1 MVINWGIFMIRRK
14 EVQRL
19 ILIEV
24 IFLSFLG
31 ILLVLEKM
39 TTSTFLLVLF
49 SIFGCDF
56 FFFLILYKESKQI
69 EKLSLDM
76 NRILNGDYSIGIRDY
91 EEGDISNLKSDI
103 DQMTIKL
110 KEQTEQSRKD
120 KKYLEEIL
128 SDISHQIKTP
138 LTSMYVMNDLFLED
152 NTMSEEV
159 RREFL
164 LKNREQLERM
174 EWLVASLLKMSRLD
188 SGTETLKR
196 RTIQSHDLILSVIEP
211 LKIPIE
217 LKKQTLEI
225 NYQKDPVLFVDPNWT
240 REALLNILKNA
251 HEHTEENGT
260 LKINVTETPIYYE
273 ITISD
278 TGSGISKE
286 DLPHIFERFYKGS
299 GNKESIGIG
308 LHMAKKIITMQ
319 EGEIRAISLKQGT
332 KFEIRFYKRNF

>member
-1 MVINWGIFMIRRK
+1 MIRRK

-19 ILIEV
+19 IKIQTIFCLFLVVLLFLETISSTTFILV
-24 IFLSFLG
+24 ISS
-31 ILLVLEKM
+31 IL
-39 TTSTFLLVLF
+39 
-49 SIFGCDF
+49 GCDLLF
-56 FFFLILYKESKQI
+56 FWILCKESRQI
-69 EKLSLDM
+69 EKLSSDM
-76 NRILNGDYSIGIRDY
+76 NKILNGDYSIGILDY

-103 DQMTIKL
+103 DQMMIKL
-110 KEQTEQSRKD
+110 REQTEQSRKD

-152 NTMSEEV
+152 KTMKEEV

-164 LKNREQLERM
+164 LKNRAQLERI
-174 EWLVASLLKMSRLD
+174 EWLVTSLLKMSRLD

-196 RTIQSHDLILSVIEP
+196 KKIKSSDLISSVVEP

-225 NYQKDPVLFVDPNWT
+225 NYHKDPILFVDPNWT
-240 REALLNILKNA
+240 REAFVNILKNA
-251 HEHTEENGT
+251 HEHTEEFGN
-260 LKINVTETPIYYE
+260 LMIEVTETPIYHQ
-273 ITISD
+273 IIISD
-278 TGSGISKE
+278 TGCGIPKE

-299 GNKESIGIG
+299 SSKESIGIG

-319 EGEIRAISLKQGT
+319 QGDIKAISLDKGT
-332 KFEIRFYKRNF
+332 QFVIKFYKKNF

>member
-1 MVINWGIFMIRRK
+1 MDINWEIFMIRRK
-14 EVQRL
+14 EIQHL
-19 ILIEV
+19 ILIEI
-24 IFLSFLG
+24 IFLFFLL
-31 ILLVLEKM
+31 ILLFIEKI
-39 TTSTFLLVLF
+39 TLPNALLVLF
-49 SIFGCDF
+49 TILGCDVLF
-56 FFFLILYKESKQI
+56 FYILYKESRQI

-152 NTMSEEV
+152 NTMNEEV

-164 LKNREQLERM
+164 LKNRSQLERI

-196 RTIQSHDLILSVIEP
+196 RTIPSRDLIQSVVEP

-217 LKKQTLEI
+217 LKKQLLEI

-260 LKINVTETPIYYE
+260 LKIEVTETPIYYE

-286 DLPHIFERFYKGS
+286 ALPHIFERFYKGS
-299 GNKESIGIG
+299 GNGESIGIG

-319 EGEIRAISLKQGT
+319 EGEIRAIPLKKGT
-332 KFEIRFYKRNF
+332 KFEIRFYKKNF

>member
-1 MVINWGIFMIRRK
+1 MIRRK
-14 EVQRL
+14 EVQHL
-19 ILIEV
+19 ILIEGIFVFLLGLLLFLEKIESPTFLIV
-24 IFLSFLG
+24 IFTMLGCNISF
-31 ILLVLEKM
+31 
-39 TTSTFLLVLF
+39 FW
-49 SIFGCDF
+49 
-56 FFFLILYKESKQI
+56 ILYKESRQI
-69 EKLSLDM
+69 EKLSHDM
-76 NRILNGDYSIGIRDY
+76 NRILNGDYSIGILDY

-110 KEQTEQSRKD
+110 KEQTEQSQKD

-128 SDISHQIKTP
+128 SDISHQMKTP

-164 LKNREQLERM
+164 LKNKEQLERI
-174 EWLVASLLKMSRLD
+174 EWLVTSLLKMSRLD

-196 RTIQSHDLILSVIEP
+196 KTIHSSDLILSAVEP

-217 LKKQTLEI
+217 LKRQTLEI
-225 NYQKDPVLFVDPNWT
+225 NYHKDPVLFVDPNWT

-251 HEHTEENGT
+251 HEHTEEKGII
-260 LKINVTETPIYYE
+260 KIEVTETPIYYE
-273 ITISD
+273 ITVTD

-319 EGEIRAISLKQGT
+319 EGEIRAISLRQGT